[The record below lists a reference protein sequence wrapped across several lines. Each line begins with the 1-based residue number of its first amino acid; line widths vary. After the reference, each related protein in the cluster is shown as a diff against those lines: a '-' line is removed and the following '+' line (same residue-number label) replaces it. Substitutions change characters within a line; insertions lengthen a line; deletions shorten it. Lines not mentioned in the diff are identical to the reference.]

1 MDDVIEDRDRP
12 RWGRIAVLAGAGL
25 LAVAALV
32 FGLTQLV
39 TGAPE
44 TSPSPSPSSPSAT
57 PTSTP
62 TQNTDDEDDDVPGM
76 SSDFSPLLPEAM
88 NGQEAIDA
96 LGDRI
101 ETAAKRNGKTVE
113 ELEELLLRDTTAHIS
128 PNGYLVYLDDF
139 GGNG

>member
-1 MDDVIEDRDRP
+1 MAEDIERP
-12 RWGRIAVLAGAGL
+12 RWGRIALQAGAGL
-25 LAVAALV
+25 LVVVALL
-32 FGLTQLV
+32 FGLTQLI
-39 TGAPE
+39 GGDPE
-44 TSPSPSPSSPSAT
+44 TAPDSSPLSPSAT
-57 PTSTP
+57 PTATP
-62 TQNTDDEDDDVPGM
+62 TETTETTDDEDDDVPGM

-101 ETAAKRNGKTVE
+101 ETVAKRNGKTVE
-113 ELEELLLRDTTAHIS
+113 ELEELLLRDETAHIS

>member
-1 MDDVIEDRDRP
+1 MAEDIERP
-12 RWGRIAVLAGAGL
+12 RWGRIALLAGAGL
-25 LAVAALV
+25 LVVVALV
-32 FGLTQLV
+32 LGLTQLI
-39 TGAPE
+39 GGDPE
-44 TSPSPSPSSPSAT
+44 TAPPSSPPPPSAT
-57 PTSTP
+57 PTATP
-62 TQNTDDEDDDVPGM
+62 TETTDDEDDDVPGM

-113 ELEELLLRDTTAHIS
+113 ELEELLLRDETAHIS

>member
-1 MDDVIEDRDRP
+1 MAEDIERP
-12 RWGRIAVLAGAGL
+12 RWGRIALLAGAGL
-25 LAVAALV
+25 LVVVALV
-32 FGLTQLV
+32 FGLTQLI
-39 TGAPE
+39 GGDPE
-44 TSPSPSPSSPSAT
+44 TAPPSSPPSPSAT
-57 PTSTP
+57 PTATP
-62 TQNTDDEDDDVPGM
+62 TETTDDEDDDVPGM

-113 ELEELLLRDTTAHIS
+113 ELEELLLRDETAHIS